1 MLNTL
6 YRSIYTFTANTSFE
20 KVEYNKKEARLEATC
35 NKDYLPP
42 SESSIKILINTF
54 RGLDTETRPQQAF
67 NTIVLKILHS
77 ESRNMWNYM
86 IKNLIML
93 DRCVEEKLF
102 LWEIADLQLDTVE
115 SFTDQDQKINTML
128 INFLIKKYYDY
139 IKIKAAKYTS
149 KDSVFNQTD
158 KNDYFAKISINQ
170 LISEIKIV

>member
-67 NTIVLKILHS
+67 NTMYQLEGACRALGLTRQLGSPVLLC
-77 ESRNMWNYM
+77 
-86 IKNLIML
+86 L
-93 DRCVEEKLF
+93 DR
-102 LWEIADLQLDTVE
+102 A
-115 SFTDQDQKINTML
+115 
-128 INFLIKKYYDY
+128 
-139 IKIKAAKYTS
+139 
-149 KDSVFNQTD
+149 
-158 KNDYFAKISINQ
+158 
-170 LISEIKIV
+170 

>member
-20 KVEYNKKEARLEATC
+20 KVEYFNTEARLEATC

-42 SESSIKILINTF
+42 SESSIKIMINTL

-102 LWEIADLQLDTVE
+102 LWEIADLQLDTVD
-115 SFTDQDQKINTML
+115 SFTD
-128 INFLIKKYYDY
+128 
-139 IKIKAAKYTS
+139 
-149 KDSVFNQTD
+149 
-158 KNDYFAKISINQ
+158 
-170 LISEIKIV
+170 